1 MTDPN
6 CRRAPDPWT
15 RKSNTQGFGKTLS
28 WLLLLAATALGTGCA
43 EDPAP
48 EKIID
53 VSRWL
58 YRNYAT
64 ATDERL
70 ADAVVAL
77 AGSVT
82 AVSADT
88 PFKGLIGALKAGDN
102 EVVGRTGVDATKTVG
117 MMVVTEFNCKLAQVE
132 KIHSAAEQDTLHP
145 SAYTAYQRTFRQ
157 NRDDYLAR
165 KFQKLDWDTALTSDY
180 ASEKLDGS
188 MRFVPDFGKV
198 QSPYGA
204 ALVSRTWL
212 KENAVAVASA
222 TEWQQDYQIEAYFER
237 TPGKVVHLFAVWRQA
252 QFMGL
257 SNESATLQ
265 NLQFGG
271 FVDWDKEVE
280 KACAS
285 GKY

>member
-1 MTDPN
+1 MTKPI
-6 CRRAPDPWT
+6 RSYHRSAHGSS
-15 RKSNTQGFGKTLS
+15 KSLLS
-28 WLLLLAATALGTGCA
+28 LMLLVMMALLAGCA
-43 EDPAP
+43 EEDAP

-64 ATDERL
+64 ATDERM
-70 ADAVVAL
+70 AEAVVAL

-82 AVSADT
+82 DVSADK
-88 PFKGLIGALKAGDN
+88 PFKGLIGSLKAGDN
-102 EVVGRTGVDATKTVG
+102 AIVGRTGVDATKTVG
-117 MMVVTEFNCKLAQVE
+117 MMVVTEINCKLAQVE
-132 KIHSAAEQDTLHP
+132 KIHSAAEQNTLHP

-157 NRDDYLAR
+157 SREDYLKRSFA
-165 KFQKLDWDTALTSDY
+165 KLDWDTELTSDY
-180 ASEKLDGS
+180 ATEKLDGS
-188 MRFVPDFGKV
+188 LRFIPDFGKA
-198 QSPYGA
+198 QSPFGA

-212 KENAVAVASA
+212 KENAVAVASG
-222 TEWQQDYQIEAYFER
+222 TEWQQDYQVEAYFER

-257 SNESATLQ
+257 SNESTTLQ

-280 KACAS
+280 KACSS

>member
-1 MTDPN
+1 MTD
-6 CRRAPDPWT
+6 RTSRANRDT
-15 RKSNTQGFGKTLS
+15 LGLGKTMI
-28 WLLLLAATALGTGCA
+28 LLVVFITIALASGCA
-43 EDPAP
+43 EDAAP

-58 YRNYAT
+58 YRNYDT
-64 ATDERL
+64 ASDERL
-70 ADAVVAL
+70 AEAVVAL
-77 AGSVT
+77 AGSTT
-82 AVSADT
+82 AVSADN
-88 PFKGLIGALKAGDN
+88 PFKGLIGSLKAGDN
-102 EVVGRTGVDATKTVG
+102 MVVGRTGVDPTQTVG
-117 MMVVTEFNCKLAQVE
+117 MMVVSEFNCKLAQVE
-132 KIHSAAEQDTLHP
+132 KIHSATEQNTLHP
-145 SAYTAYQRTFRQ
+145 SAYTAYKRTFRQ

-165 KFQKLDWDTALTSDY
+165 KFNKLDWDTELTSDY

-188 MRFVPDFGKV
+188 LRFIPDLGKDK
-198 QSPYGA
+198 SPYGA

-222 TEWQQDYQIEAYFER
+222 TEWQQDYQVEAYFER

>member
-1 MTDPN
+1 MTHPN
-6 CRRAPDPWT
+6 GRATWF
-15 RKSNTQGFGKTLS
+15 QQAIGKAMI
-28 WLLLLAATALGTGCA
+28 LLAVLVTPTLASGCA
-43 EDPAP
+43 EDDAP

-58 YRNYAT
+58 YRNYET
-64 ATDERL
+64 ASDERL
-70 ADAVVAL
+70 AEAVVAL

-82 AVSADT
+82 AVSADN
-88 PFKGLIGALKAGDN
+88 PFKGLIGSLKSGDN
-102 EVVGRTGVDATKTVG
+102 LVVGRTGVDPTQTVG
-117 MMVVTEFNCKLAQVE
+117 MMVVTELNCKLAQVE
-132 KIHSAAEQDTLHP
+132 KIHSAAEQNTLHA
-145 SAYTAYQRTFRQ
+145 SAYTAYKRTFRQ
-157 NRDDYLAR
+157 SRDDYLAR
-165 KFQKLDWDTALTSDY
+165 KFTKLDWDTELTSDY

-188 MRFVPDFGKV
+188 MRFVADLGKDK
-198 QSPYGA
+198 SPYGA

-212 KENAVAVASA
+212 KEDAVAVASA
-222 TEWQQDYQIEAYFER
+222 TEWQQDYQVEAYFER

-285 GKY
+285 GKF

>member
-1 MTDPN
+1 MTKPPPA
-6 CRRAPDPWT
+6 REFVA
-15 RKSNTQGFGKTLS
+15 QGFGKTLVRLA
-28 WLLLLAATALGTGCA
+28 LLVGGALASGCA

-48 EKIID
+48 EQIID

-64 ATDERL
+64 ASDERM
-70 ADAVVAL
+70 AEAVVAL

-82 AVSADT
+82 AVTADN
-88 PFKGLIGALKAGDN
+88 PFKGLIGSLKAGDN
-102 EVVGRTGVDATKTVG
+102 AVVGRTGVDPTKTVG

-132 KIHSAAEQDTLHP
+132 KIHSAADQNALHP
-145 SAYTAYQRTFRQ
+145 SAYTAYKRTFRQ
-157 NRDDYLAR
+157 SRDEYLAR
-165 KFQKLDWDTALTSDY
+165 KFNQLDWDTELTSDY

-188 MRFVPDFGKV
+188 LRFIADLGKAK
-198 QSPYGA
+198 SPYGA

-222 TEWQQDYQIEAYFER
+222 TEWQQDYQVEAYFER

-257 SNESATLQ
+257 SNESTTLQ

-285 GKY
+285 GKF